1 MARTMVAILEAG
13 HAGSITI
20 DEGFGPAETFSVPAY
35 DAPATPVDTGLETAI
50 GLGTLVQTYYVTRSA
65 TTGKI
70 RIYTSGAFPFTLT
83 LSGAARSL
91 LGFASSSYS
100 GATTYTAER
109 VAAYYVQALGIE
121 LSEPQVAQDVRSEA
135 IRHGRVE
142 ATVFGR
148 GRRWR
153 ATAYVRD
160 TQLPATQAWLQSRLV
175 LTPAADATAL
185 TESNLDGS
193 ISVAVLSATWETVQE
208 GITRWTAQLIEVA

>member
-20 DEGFGPAETFSVPAY
+20 DEGLGPPETFSVPAY
-35 DAPATPVDTGLETAI
+35 AAPATPVDTGLETAI
-50 GLGTLVQTYYVTRSA
+50 NLGTLSQTYYVTRSA
-65 TTGKI
+65 TTGKVT
-70 RIYTSGAFPFTLT
+70 IYTSGASPFSLS

-91 LGFASSSYS
+91 LGFASTSYS
-100 GATTYTAER
+100 GATTYTGTR

-121 LSEPQVAQDVRSEA
+121 LSEPVVAQDVRSEA